1 MNPTSNFPSTSGTQ
15 QQSTSTVQPPSN
27 DGSEGASSS
36 FAQRKVDITKYSK
49 PMVLK
54 YLCDNA
60 RGQGPA
66 LSQPHASV
74 MALRQP
80 MNIFVLDRRIEEN
93 WSQGRGLYFDY
104 LGTIPLKIDI
114 SGSELDTT
122 EYDRYHGDGCAARAI
137 AKLETAVQENPD
149 AEQQIERTAE
159 QLARA
164 QNILYPE
171 ESRRF
176 DQALAD
182 VTDLEELTQDQLLK
196 VVEFGLYG
204 KGDGKI

>member
-1 MNPTSNFPSTSGTQ
+1 MNPTSNFPSISGTQ
-15 QQSTSTVQPPSN
+15 QQSTSTAQPPSN
-27 DGSEGASSS
+27 DGSEGASGS
-36 FAQRKVDITKYSK
+36 FVQHKVDISKYSK

-66 LSQPHASV
+66 LSHLHASV
-74 MALRQP
+74 MALRRP
-80 MNIFVLDRRIEEN
+80 MNIIVLDRHIEEN
-93 WSQGRGLYFDY
+93 LSQGRGLYFDY
-104 LGTIPLKIDI
+104 VDTIPLKVDV

-149 AEQQIERTAE
+149 AEQQIERTVE

-164 QNILYPE
+164 HNVLYPE

-182 VTDLEELTQDQLLK
+182 VTDLEELTQEQLLK
-196 VVEFGLYG
+196 VIDFGLYG

>member
-1 MNPTSNFPSTSGTQ
+1 MNPTSNFPSISGTQ
-15 QQSTSTVQPPSN
+15 QQSTSTAQPPSN
-27 DGSEGASSS
+27 DGSGEASAS
-36 FAQRKVDITKYSK
+36 FAQHKVDISKYSK

-66 LSQPHASV
+66 LSHLHASV
-74 MALRQP
+74 MALRRP
-80 MNIFVLDRRIEEN
+80 MNIIVLDRRIEEN
-93 WSQGRGLYFDY
+93 LSQGRGLYFDY
-104 LGTIPLKIDI
+104 VDTIPLKVDI

-137 AKLETAVQENPD
+137 AKLETAVHTRISE
-149 AEQQIERTAE
+149 AGVVEQ

-164 QNILYPE
+164 HNVLHPE

-182 VTDLEELTQDQLLK
+182 VTDLEGLTQEQLLK
-196 VVEFGLYG
+196 VIDFGLYG